1 MTFLI
6 TIQRSQYVLF
16 MLLFLIYSI
25 SFLFFEVYVIKN
37 FVLCAIFVKVLSSFE
52 YVEPNGKDAGIN
64 VRKKVET
71 ILGLINDK
79 EKIKSVREKAASN
92 RDK

>member
-1 MTFLI
+1 MIFSCIKHFLLC
-6 TIQRSQYVLF
+6 VV
-16 MLLFLIYSI
+16 SI
-25 SFLFFEVYVIKN
+25 
-37 FVLCAIFVKVLSSFE
+37 KVLSSFE

-71 ILGLINDK
+71 IVGILNDK
-79 EKIKSVREKAASN
+79 ERIKAVRDKAASN

>member
-1 MTFLI
+1 MELNIFFL
-6 TIQRSQYVLF
+6 VLV
-16 MLLFLIYSI
+16 FL
-25 SFLFFEVYVIKN
+25 
-37 FVLCAIFVKVLSSFE
+37 KVLSSFE

-71 ILGLINDK
+71 IVGIINDK
-79 EKIKSVREKAASN
+79 ERIKAVRDKAASN